1 MRKKDL
7 LIIIIALVVVLSLF
21 FIIFEKQQP
30 DKIIKIGYK
39 EHIGYLPLFIAYDNG
54 YFDDENLKV
63 ETIKFES
70 TDLIVK
76 ALVSGDLDALIGINT
91 LTAFAAEQASPN
103 KLKIFTGQVYT
114 TEEYA
119 DEIIVSK
126 DSELSSIQ
134 DLKGKKIGLMPG
146 SGFTEYMK
154 LILEKNNL
162 SEKEVELSQMESRI
176 LLQALANKNIDAILA
191 LEPLGTMAIEKNI
204 GKPLVEAPFARYII
218 NPFPIAVGVV
228 RSDFSEQNFD
238 KLTVAT
244 NKAIDFIRE
253 NPQEA
258 KKIASKWT
266 NMELETTLKM
276 KLNRFEKIEEM
287 DKTQMQKVADL
298 YVELGLIDKPLNI
311 LSMFREK

>member
-1 MRKKDL
+1 MKKKSL
-7 LIIIIALVVVLSLF
+7 LIIIIALVAILSLF
-21 FIIFEKQQP
+21 FLFEKQQP
-30 DKIIKIGYK
+30 DKTIKIGYK
-39 EHIGYLPLFIAYDNG
+39 EHIGYLPLFVAYNNG
-54 YFDDENLKV
+54 YFDDENIKV

-70 TDLIVK
+70 TDLMVK
-76 ALVSGDLDALIGINT
+76 ALISGDLDVLIGINT

-154 LILEKNNL
+154 IILEKNNL
-162 SEKEVELSQMESRI
+162 SENDVELNQMESKI
-176 LLQALANKNIDAILA
+176 LLQALANKNIDAVLA

-204 GKPLVEAPFARYII
+204 GKQLRGAPFARYII

-228 RSDFSEQNFD
+228 RSDFTEKDFER
-238 KLTVAT
+238 LIIAT
-244 NKAIDFIRE
+244 NKAIDFINQ
-253 NPQEA
+253 NPQGSKE
-258 KKIASKWT
+258 IASKWT
-266 NMELETTLKM
+266 NMDLNTTLKI
-276 KLNRFEKIEEM
+276 KLNRFEKLEEI
-287 DKTQMQKVADL
+287 DQAQLQKVADL
-298 YVELGLIDKPLNI
+298 YVGLGLIDKPLNI
-311 LSMFREK
+311 STMFMEK

>member
-1 MRKKDL
+1 MKKKSL
-7 LIIIIALVVVLSLF
+7 LIIIIALVAILSLF
-21 FIIFEKQQP
+21 FLFEKQQP
-30 DKIIKIGYK
+30 DKTMKIGYK
-39 EHIGYLPLFIAYDNG
+39 EHIGYLPLFVAYNNG
-54 YFDDENLKV
+54 YFDDENIKV

-70 TDLIVK
+70 TDLMVK
-76 ALVSGDLDALIGINT
+76 ALISGDLDVLIGINT

-154 LILEKNNL
+154 IILEKNNL
-162 SEKEVELSQMESRI
+162 SENDVELNQMESKI
-176 LLQALANKNIDAILA
+176 LLQALANKNIDAVLA

-204 GKPLVEAPFARYII
+204 GKQLIGAPFARYII

-228 RSDFSEQNFD
+228 RSDFTEKDFER
-238 KLTVAT
+238 LIIAT
-244 NKAIDFIRE
+244 NKAIDFINQ
-253 NPQEA
+253 NPQGSKE
-258 KKIASKWT
+258 IASKWT
-266 NMELETTLKM
+266 NMDLNTTLKI
-276 KLNRFEKIEEM
+276 KLNRFEKLEEI
-287 DKTQMQKVADL
+287 DQAQLQKVADL
-298 YVELGLIDKPLNI
+298 YVGLGLIDKPLNI
-311 LSMFREK
+311 STMFMEK